1 MNERPAIIGGTTR
14 LAEMEKTVKSKS
26 LVIGTAVLAFGLTA
40 WSAQEEKPLG
50 PSSRHRVFNFSLA
63 FPEGTNPSKQ
73 DTANLSLSIFYGHLG
88 SVRGLDMSLGVAAL
102 ERSLEGVQTAGLLA
116 VAGETMKGGQVA
128 GLLSVAGDRGEG
140 FQLAGLGSVG
150 GEDFTGVQIAG
161 LFGAAGERLKGVQIA
176 GLFSVAG
183 ESARGLQASGLFSVA
198 GDYLD
203 GVQLAGLFNV
213 AGEDS
218 RALQFAGLMNITG
231 GTCNGLQFGLF
242 NVAGKLRGVQIG
254 LVNAAGEVEGLPIG
268 LVNLTRKEDRRI
280 RLAAWLSSVT
290 FLNPGL
296 KIRAKR
302 FYSVLYLG
310 GWNLSQ
316 GIEKSLGYGFHYG
329 YSFPIRA
336 SGRGEGRKRIDI
348 DAGYIYLDNA
358 SLFSPRRGTPDRHVL
373 SLRSAYVYELAP
385 PVSLVAGL
393 GLGYRVD
400 RGTGFSGGTVFPLV
414 FAGLELF

>member
-1 MNERPAIIGGTTR
+1 MKKSPAGLFANYREELSPRILSRQVMMRKIWTVVLISFFIGVPSVRSGQEDNP
-14 LAEMEKTVKSKS
+14 AEP
-26 LVIGTAVLAFGLTA
+26 A
-40 WSAQEEKPLG
+40 P
-50 PSSRHRVFNFSLA
+50 RHHLFNFSLA
-63 FPEGTNPSKQ
+63 FPEGTNSSKQ

-88 SVRGLDMSLGVAAL
+88 SVRGLDVSLGAAAL
-102 ERSLEGVQTAGLLA
+102 ERSLEGVQIAGLLA
-116 VAGETMKGGQVA
+116 AAGESMAGGQLA

-150 GEDFTGVQIAG
+150 GEEFTGVQLAG
-161 LFGAAGERLKGVQIA
+161 LFGVAGERLKGVQIS

-183 ESARGLQASGLFSVA
+183 ASTQGFQASGLFSVA

-231 GTCNGLQFGLF
+231 GTCRGLQVGLF
-242 NVAGKLRGVQIG
+242 
-254 LVNAAGEVEGLPIG
+254 NAAGEIEGLPIG

-280 RLAAWLSSVT
+280 RMSAWLGSLT
-290 FLNPGL
+290 YLNPGV

-316 GIEKSLGYGFHYG
+316 NIEKCLGYGFQYG
-329 YSFPIRA
+329 YAFPLRA
-336 SGRGEGRKRIDI
+336 SGGGGSRTRVDV
-348 DAGYIYLDNA
+348 DAGYLYLDNGTI
-358 SLFSPRRGTPDRHVL
+358 FSREGITDRHVL
-373 SLRSAYVYELAP
+373 SVRGAFVYELSP
-385 PVSLVAGL
+385 PVSLVAGT

-400 RGTGFSGGTVFPLV
+400 RGTGFGAGSFFPLLFV
-414 FAGLELF
+414 GLELF